1 MLATVVDAT
10 VVVVRAF
17 VTTNDLA
24 RHGVRSLADIGGVIA
39 GVVLNAVDLDRHEY
53 KYYYHYYSYKRDGYY
68 SSQPAGR
75 TDAPDN
81 TQAGSPPPDQ
91 MA

>member
-1 MLATVVDAT
+1 M
-10 VVVVRAF
+10 
-17 VTTNDLA
+17 A

-68 SSQPAGR
+68 SSHQPAGR
-75 TDAPDN
+75 TEVRDDSEAERLLRTRWAEGCAVLP
-81 TQAGSPPPDQ
+81 AI
-91 MA
+91 